1 MRLLPKLSLLSA
13 LMLAAAATT
22 SSAQIIAY
30 DNLSTAALAGY
41 SEPNANNPIFG
52 DSLTLSQGGHLS
64 MFGVSL
70 FNSTSGGN
78 TGSILTGTMLV
89 KFYDNTTPYTGGVLS
104 NPLLG
109 TASLTWDFTGGG
121 GLPAGYYATDVFDL
135 TALNINLPQNVLVT
149 EQFTETSGT
158 STRNGF
164 VLFSDPVVGSS
175 PNTVYIKS
183 TATPEGLYTF
193 TGNPGQVGFHLEV
206 VPEPSTLALAG
217 LAGAGLL
224 FFRRRA

>member
-1 MRLLPKLSLLSA
+1 MLLPKLSFLSA
-13 LMLAAAATT
+13 LVLAATVT
-22 SSAQIIAY
+22 SSPAQIIAY

-41 SEPNANNPIFG
+41 SELNANNPIFG
-52 DSLTLSQGGHLS
+52 DSLTLSQSGHLS

-78 TGSILTGTMLV
+78 TGSILTGTMVV
-89 KFYDNTTPYTGGVLS
+89 KFYDNTSPYAGGVLN

-109 TASLTWDFTGGG
+109 TASLSWDFTGGG
-121 GLPAGYYATDVFDL
+121 GLPAGYFATDVFDL
-135 TALNINLPQNVLVT
+135 TSLDINLPQNILVT
-149 EQFTETSGT
+149 EQFTQTSGT

-183 TATPEGLYTF
+183 TGTPEGLYTF
-193 TGNPGQVGFHLEV
+193 SGNPGQVGFYVEV

-217 LAGAGLL
+217 LAAGSLL